1 MGFFTLN
8 KNTWLSIVLAVATLL
23 IVVRVIPASVD
34 PVLKLVISKNRTSIA
49 HLHQPRVIETTKEV
63 MVDVLNIAE
72 HNRFKHPQLG
82 EIGYGNDF
90 FVDIE
95 APFTVKQ
102 TGRYRFI
109 VASDDGFSLAINN
122 RTICEFTGSR
132 PLNKE
137 TCYIDLGEGTH
148 KFKLAYYQGYGNAG
162 LTVQYAKTGSN
173 KTYWVGEDSPFI
185 NF

>member
-1 MGFFTLN
+1 MQGLALN
-8 KNTWLSIVLAVATLL
+8 KNTWLSILLTLVSLL
-23 IVVRVIPASVD
+23 IVVRIFPTSVD

-82 EIGYGNDF
+82 EIGFGNDF

-102 TGRYRFI
+102 AGRYRFI
-109 VASDDGFSLAINN
+109 VASDDGFSLAINE
-122 RTICEFTGSR
+122 RTLCEFTGSQ
-132 PLNKE
+132 PLNQQ
-137 TCYIDLGEGTH
+137 TCHIDLSEGSH
-148 KFKLAYYQGYGNAG
+148 IFKLAYYQGYGNAG
-162 LTVQYAKTGSN
+162 LTVQYAKTGSA
-173 KTYWVGEDSPFI
+173 KTYWVGEDSPVITF
-185 NF
+185 